1 MAWVEVIESIV
12 GFVVGGGLGTLITNL
27 VMAKYRRKAAELEN
41 ERNRL
46 VNEAQVITN
55 KRSELEEWQ
64 KIADQEAKRVEEVT
78 AHYDDLMRRKD
89 ARLVS
94 RDKEIIDLKAEIAR
108 KEEKIETLYKQH
120 SADREI
126 IDALRSE
133 NTALAIFRCD
143 KVDCGDRK
151 PPFAYQIPALALTE
165 TLKQNG

>member
-1 MAWVEVIESIV
+1 MNWSDIIQSII
-12 GFVVGGGLGTLITNL
+12 GFVVGGGLGTLVTNL
-27 VMAKYRRKAAELEN
+27 IMAKYKRQAAALAN
-41 ERNRL
+41 D
-46 VNEAQVITN
+46 AQAIAN
-55 KRSELEEWQ
+55 KRTELEEWQ
-64 KIADQEAKRVEEVT
+64 KIADRETRRAEEVT

-89 ARLVS
+89 ARLIS
-94 RDKEIIDLKAEIAR
+94 RDKEIADLKAEIAR
-108 KEEKIETLYKQH
+108 KDDKIEALYDLH
-120 SADREI
+120 SKDREI

>member
-1 MAWVEVIESIV
+1 MNWSDIIQSIV
-12 GFVVGGGLGTLITNL
+12 GFVVGGGLGTLVTNL
-27 VMAKYRRKAAELEN
+27 IMAKYKRQAAALA
-41 ERNRL
+41 
-46 VNEAQVITN
+46 NEAQAIAN
-55 KRSELEEWQ
+55 KRNELEEWQ
-64 KIADQEAKRVEEVT
+64 KIADREAKRAEEVT

-89 ARLVS
+89 ARLIT
-94 RDKEIIDLKAEIAR
+94 RDKEIADLKTEITR
-108 KEEKIETLYKQH
+108 KDDKIESLYQQH
-120 SADREI
+120 SKDREI

>member
-1 MAWVEVIESIV
+1 MNWSDIIQSII
-12 GFVVGGGLGTLITNL
+12 GFVVGGGLGTLITSL
-27 VMAKYRRKAAELEN
+27 VTAKYKRQAAALAN
-41 ERNRL
+41 D
-46 VNEAQVITN
+46 AQAIAN
-55 KRSELEEWQ
+55 KRNELEEWQ
-64 KIADQEAKRVEEVT
+64 KIADRETKRAEEVT

-89 ARLVS
+89 ARLIT
-94 RDKEIIDLKAEIAR
+94 RDKEIADLKAEINR
-108 KEEKIETLYKQH
+108 KDDKIESLYQQH
-120 SADREI
+120 SKDREI

>member
-1 MAWVEVIESIV
+1 MNWSDIIQSII
-12 GFVVGGGLGTLITNL
+12 GFVLGGGLGTLITSL
-27 VMAKYRRKAAELEN
+27 VTAKYKRQAAALA
-41 ERNRL
+41 
-46 VNEAQVITN
+46 NEAQAIAN
-55 KRSELEEWQ
+55 KRNELEEWQ
-64 KIADQEAKRVEEVT
+64 KIADRETRRAEEVT

-89 ARLVS
+89 ARLIT
-94 RDKEIIDLKAEIAR
+94 RDKEIADLKAEINR
-108 KEEKIETLYKQH
+108 KDDKIESLYQQH

>member
-1 MAWVEVIESIV
+1 MNWSDIIQSMI
-12 GFVVGGGLGTLITNL
+12 GFVLGGGLGTLITSL
-27 VMAKYRRKAAELEN
+27 VTAKYKRQAAALA
-41 ERNRL
+41 
-46 VNEAQVITN
+46 NEAQAIAN
-55 KRSELEEWQ
+55 KRNELEEWQ
-64 KIADQEAKRVEEVT
+64 KIADRETRRAEEVT

-89 ARLVS
+89 ARLIT
-94 RDKEIIDLKAEIAR
+94 RDKEIADLKAEINR
-108 KEEKIETLYKQH
+108 KDDKIESLYQQH

>member
-1 MAWVEVIESIV
+1 MNWSDIIQSII
-12 GFVVGGGLGTLITNL
+12 GFVLGGGLGTLITSL
-27 VMAKYRRKAAELEN
+27 ITAKYRRQAAALA
-41 ERNRL
+41 
-46 VNEAQVITN
+46 NEAQAIAN
-55 KRSELEEWQ
+55 KRNELEEWQ
-64 KIADQEAKRVEEVT
+64 KIADRETRRAEEVT

-89 ARLVS
+89 ARLIT
-94 RDKEIIDLKAEIAR
+94 RDKEIADLKAEITR
-108 KEEKIETLYKQH
+108 KDDKIEALYDLH
-120 SADREI
+120 SKDREI